1 MEGIDEPKQEGNSS
15 PLCGGRKRWFAMRAT
30 YRRSKNAREL
40 LDKEKIEC
48 FIPMRY
54 ETREIRGKKKREL
67 TPVVQNL
74 MFVHAIPSV
83 IQEVKSRVK
92 YLQYIVNVRSGE
104 KIIVPEDQMRRF
116 IAVTGTYDE
125 QLLWFKPEEVN
136 LAKGTRVRI
145 TGGVFEGEEGVF
157 VKVRGARE
165 RRVVVEIQGVIA
177 VAMATIHPD
186 LIEPLPPGEKKQ
198 VANKGNYNSGKIM
211 TSLHQEKQ
219 LKALLPSLLA
229 IRPGVTD
236 SQKGSVSDGY
246 PNKSLSRG
254 KRQEAAWSLCRGRPA
269 LRGYSL

>member
-1 MEGIDEPKQEGNSS
+1 MV
-15 PLCGGRKRWFAMRAT
+15 AMRAT

-186 LIEPLPPGEKKQ
+186 LIEPLPPEEKKT
-198 VANKGNYNSGKIM
+198 GS
-211 TSLHQEKQ
+211 KQ
-219 LKALLPSLLA
+219 RKL
-229 IRPGVTD
+229 
-236 SQKGSVSDGY
+236 
-246 PNKSLSRG
+246 
-254 KRQEAAWSLCRGRPA
+254 
-269 LRGYSL
+269 